1 MRQTPAR
8 ELLDSWETFRGQ
20 PMPVRAAALAS
31 LLTDHPLADVM
42 RWSVARRDEA
52 LFDFRAQVFG
62 DRVDAVTS
70 CPACAERLE
79 MHLTLAEIAPSR
91 TGTPAPSVFRTMRV
105 GGSRVRCRLPNGEDL
120 LAVASLTDIAE
131 AREQLIARCV
141 QSDDADLRERAAAAL
156 ARQADDVQLDLTCP
170 ACGHAWQTAFDIAA
184 FVWRELDDWAQRT
197 LREIHLIASAYGWS
211 ESEILELSAR
221 RRQTYVE
228 MI

>member
-8 ELLDSWETFRGQ
+8 QLLESWETFGGQ
-20 PMPVRAAALAS
+20 PLPVRAAALAALS
-31 LLTDHPLADVM
+31 TDTPLAEVM
-42 RWSVARRDEA
+42 RWSVARRDQA

-62 DRVDAVTS
+62 DRVEAVTG
-70 CPACAERLE
+70 CPACTEQLE
-79 MHLTLAEIAPSR
+79 MHLDLAHIAPSK
-91 TGTPAPSVFRTMRV
+91 GGAAAPSAFRTVRI

-120 LAVASLTDIAE
+120 LAVSSLTDIAE
-131 AREQLIARCV
+131 AREQLIVRCV
-141 QSDDADLRERAAAAL
+141 QSDDPNLREQAAAL
-156 ARQADDVQLDLTCP
+156 LTLQADDVQLDLACP

-197 LREIHLIASAYGWS
+197 LREIHMIASAYGWS